1 MVLQELYMIC
11 HFALV
16 VASPHLTLGH
26 PVFVIVV
33 AVGILLGL
41 AVIVALLVFVV
52 ARQFDLRASSTQSG
66 GAPPRSH
73 FKPQISRCG
82 RGTPMPRAPT
92 SQTPVA

>member
-1 MVLQELYMIC
+1 MLQDLYMIC

-26 PVFVIVV
+26 PGFVIMV
-33 AVGILLGL
+33 AVGILLGF

-52 ARQFDLRASSTQSG
+52 ARRFDLRGSSTQSG

-73 FKPQISRCG
+73 FTPQITRCG

-92 SQTPVA
+92 GQTPVA

>member
-1 MVLQELYMIC
+1 VLQELYMIC
-11 HFALV
+11 HFALI

-26 PVFVIVV
+26 PVFVIMV
-33 AVGILLGL
+33 AGGLLLSL

-66 GAPPRSH
+66 AATPSSH
-73 FKPQISRCG
+73 FTPQITRCG